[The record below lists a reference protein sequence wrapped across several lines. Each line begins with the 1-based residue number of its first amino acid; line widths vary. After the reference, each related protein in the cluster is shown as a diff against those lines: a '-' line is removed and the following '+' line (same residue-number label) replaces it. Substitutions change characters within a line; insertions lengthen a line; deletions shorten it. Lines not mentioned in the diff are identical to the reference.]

1 MYGGKDMNDGTVQ
14 VYYGEGRGKTTAAYG
29 TALRAANDGKTVYI
43 IQFLKDKEIIENNIF
58 KRLEPEIKFFRFEKN
73 EKNYDSLSEEEKQ
86 EECINMKNGFNYA
99 KKVLVTGECNVLIL
113 DEFLGVLDN
122 GVITV
127 EELSSLVKAKPE
139 DATVV
144 MTGRVCTDP
153 IRSFADEIYNIEEE
167 KLWKNHKES

>member
-1 MYGGKDMNDGTVQ
+1 MNDGTVQ

-43 IQFLKDKEIIENNIF
+43 IQFLKDKDIIENNIF

-73 EKNYDSLSEEEKQ
+73 EKNYDSLSDEEKQ
-86 EECINMKNGFNYA
+86 EECINMRNGFHYA
-99 KKVLVTGECNVLIL
+99 RKVLVTGECNVLIL

-122 GVITV
+122 GVISTQ
-127 EELSSLVKAKPE
+127 EFSEFLNAKPE

-144 MTGRVCTDP
+144 LTGRVCTDE
-153 IRSFADEIYNIEEE
+153 IRAFADEIYNIEEE
-167 KLWKNHKES
+167 KLWKSNKENAHADI